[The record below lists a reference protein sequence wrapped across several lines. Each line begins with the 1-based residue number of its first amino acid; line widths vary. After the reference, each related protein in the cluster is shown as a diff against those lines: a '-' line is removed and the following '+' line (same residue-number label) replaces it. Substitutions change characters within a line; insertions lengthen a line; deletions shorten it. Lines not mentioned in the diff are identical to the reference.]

1 MNLLLTAFRGS
12 SAEYLV
18 KGSRYDTLLLPND
31 KEKDAKVLFAAL
43 RHNTYDYIISLGQRP
58 NIKNKVHIETTACN
72 GGSSL
77 ETGFDCEYF
86 QGMLLQNGITA
97 RLSQNAGTSYCN
109 SIYWNGMSYLAEHGL
124 HTRMVFLHVPF
135 RKNIGAMEE
144 SLKNILTERLHT
156 LLPESRVLVFDLGG
170 TLMEYT
176 GMPASWTD
184 YYEQG
189 FAAIDRYYDCNASAS
204 DIKRSVEILTS
215 FNPRV
220 CYREEEYAPEVIFA
234 KALEHWQ
241 KELPSGQ
248 CAYKFY
254 EGLNLKAVIY
264 PDVIPALT
272 ALKGKGYRIAAL
284 TDLPTAMPE
293 ELFQKDIALLL
304 PYLDFYVSSL
314 SCGFRKPNG
323 RGLQLIA
330 ERYHVPVTELTFIG
344 DEEKDRET
352 AHRAG
357 CRFLRMDR
365 KEKNRGDICDLYGVK
380 NLS

>member
-12 SAEYLV
+12 SAEYLI

-31 KEKDAKVLFAAL
+31 KEKDAEVLFAAL
-43 RHNTYDYIISLGQRP
+43 RRGTYDYIISLGQRP
-58 NIKNKVHIETTACN
+58 NIKNKVDIETTARN

-86 QGMLLQNGITA
+86 KRLLLQNGITA

-109 SIYWNGMSYLAEHGL
+109 SIYWNGMSYLAEQGL

-144 SLKNILTERLHT
+144 DLKNILTERLHT
-156 LLPESRVLVFDLGG
+156 LLPESRVFVFDLGG
-170 TLMEYT
+170 TLMEYA
-176 GMPASWTD
+176 GMPASWTA

-189 FAAIDRYYDCNASAS
+189 FTALNRYYCCNASVS

-215 FNPRV
+215 LNPRV
-220 CYREEEYAPEVIFA
+220 CYREEEYAPEVIFSR
-234 KALEHWQ
+234 ALGHWQ
-241 KELPSGQ
+241 KEPPFRE

-254 EGLNLKAVIY
+254 EGLHLKAVIY
-264 PDVIPALT
+264 PDVIPVLT
-272 ALKGKGYRIAAL
+272 ALKSRGCRIAAL

-293 ELFQKDIALLL
+293 ELFRRDIEQLL
-304 PYLDFYVSSL
+304 PYLEFYVSSL
-314 SCGFRKPNG
+314 SCGFRKPND
-323 RGLQLIA
+323 RGLRLIA
-330 ERYHVPVTELTFIG
+330 EQCHVPVTELTFTG

-357 CRFLRMDR
+357 CRFLRIDR
-365 KEKNRGDICDLYGVK
+365 REEGSGDICDLYGLK
-380 NLS
+380 NFS